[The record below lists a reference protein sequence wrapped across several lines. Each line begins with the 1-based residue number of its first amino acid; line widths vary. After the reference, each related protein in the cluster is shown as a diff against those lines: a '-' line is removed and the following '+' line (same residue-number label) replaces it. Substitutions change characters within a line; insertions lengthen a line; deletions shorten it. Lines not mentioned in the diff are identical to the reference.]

1 VVLSLE
7 LLLADVSALTYGRFM
22 AQRNDC
28 TALALAVMDL
38 IDEGHRQ
45 ISRRLDLT
53 RVRILALVGEQ
64 GPIRPSAIAASLG
77 LTASSTSRH
86 LAALEQAGQIELAA
100 DPHDNRTF
108 LAQVT
113 ASGRADSVA
122 TVEAGTAAFATVI
135 ADWPDED
142 VATARRLIER
152 LNTGWIERRRTDIP
166 LTRPGAGPRW
176 RRSVEKS

>member
-1 VVLSLE
+1 
-7 LLLADVSALTYGRFM
+7 M
-22 AQRNDC
+22 AQRNDR

-53 RVRILALVGEQ
+53 RVRILALVGVR
-64 GPIRPSAIAASLG
+64 GPIRPSVIAADLG

-86 LAALEQAGQIELAA
+86 LAALEQAGQIEFEA
-100 DPHDNRTF
+100 DPDDNRTF
-108 LAQVT
+108 LARIT

-142 VATARRLIER
+142 VVAARELIER
-152 LNTGWIERRRTDIP
+152 LNTTWAERRRTDIP

-176 RRSVEKS
+176 RRTMQGQS

>member
-1 VVLSLE
+1 
-7 LLLADVSALTYGRFM
+7 M
-22 AQRNDC
+22 
-28 TALALAVMDL
+28 LALAVMDL

-53 RVRILALVGEQ
+53 RVRILALVGDR
-64 GPIRPSAIAASLG
+64 GPLRPSAIAAELG

-100 DPHDNRTF
+100 DPADNRTF
-108 LAQVT
+108 LARVT
-113 ASGRADSVA
+113 DSGRADSVA
-122 TVEAGTAAFATVI
+122 TVEAGTAAFGTVI

-152 LNTGWIERRRTDIP
+152 LNAAWIERRRTDIP
-166 LTRPGAGPRW
+166 IARSGAGPRW
-176 RRSVEKS
+176 RRTVQRSEEP